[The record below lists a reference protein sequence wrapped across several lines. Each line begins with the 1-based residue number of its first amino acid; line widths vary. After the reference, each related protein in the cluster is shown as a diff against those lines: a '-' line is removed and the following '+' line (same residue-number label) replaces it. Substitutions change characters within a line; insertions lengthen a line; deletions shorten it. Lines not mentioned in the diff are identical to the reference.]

1 MSMQDTLADMFTR
14 MRNGMA
20 VSKQSVSCPHTTLK
34 EAILKVLERQGYI
47 LGYDIDVSG
56 SHKALKIMLKYFNGV
71 PVINRIQRVSRSSL
85 RVYRAADKL
94 EEVKNKLGISIVTT
108 SNGLMTGRE
117 AKNKKLGGEVIC
129 YVD

>member
-20 VSKQSVSCPHTTLK
+20 VAKPAVSCPHTTLK

-56 SHKALKIMLKYFNGV
+56 PHKGLKIMLKYFNGV

-108 SNGLMTGRE
+108 SKGLMTGRE
-117 AKNKKLGGEVIC
+117 AKSKKLGGEVIC
-129 YVD
+129 HVD